1 MTCSDHIDSLASKL
15 PQHQFIDAELGL
27 MEHYRARSCP
37 LQPPSL
43 LLYIL
48 LMIPFCAYGDESD
61 WSVGGYA
68 GQYYNSEPAGLLTNE
83 NATFLN
89 QYLVA
94 ITASKTIWRA
104 QALPLSLEIDGMLG
118 YQFGTSSLAEIAI
131 APVLRW
137 SSFPWKKILQTD
149 IRFGPLGY
157 SYTSSIGPFERGLSG
172 NGSRTLNFLLI
183 EFDFSL
189 PQIKSKE
196 VFIRL
201 HHRCSVYDLLNDYGA
216 NGEDFLVLGYR
227 RYF

>member
-1 MTCSDHIDSLASKL
+1 MICFDHIDSLASKL
-15 PQHQFIDAELGL
+15 PRYQFMDSKLGL
-27 MEHYRARSCP
+27 LEQHRASLFPQRIAP
-37 LQPPSL
+37 L
-43 LLYIL
+43 LLCIFL
-48 LMIPFCAYGDESD
+48 IIPSSAYCEESG

-68 GQYYNSEPAGLLTNE
+68 GQYYNSEPAGLLTNQ

-94 ITASKTIWRA
+94 ITASKSLWQA

-118 YQFGTSSLAEIAI
+118 YQFGTSSLAEVAV

-137 SSFPWKKILQTD
+137 SSFPWKKLLQTD
-149 IRFGPLGY
+149 LRFGPFGY
-157 SYTSSIGPFERGLSG
+157 SYNSSIGPFERGTSG
-172 NGSRTLNFLLI
+172 KGSRTLNFLLI

-201 HHRCSVYDLLNDYGA
+201 HHRCSIYDLLNDYGA
-216 NGEDFLVLGYR
+216 NGEDFLVFGYR